1 MTNDTNKLRQTRK
14 DYLNTLN
21 TQSDAALLRQQLT
34 DLAYVHPDLF
44 ASYEDS
50 AGQEPLDSNPVNWS
64 KDYFSRQKM
73 FAGLNFSRQRVDH
86 LIDVREHLA
95 VQGQEGSMQKP
106 AAVKHPPRAGAS
118 TGFTPSVNL
127 KKFAE
132 SSDLPML
139 RTALRMELNNNRLD
153 AAALRAAVEWT
164 KGHMPGLFE
173 SLQGKTFAR
182 DINPDRT
189 QWDIE
194 YYNSQIVYLTANFS
208 EERFVHLIEVRE
220 HAGHWQQPV
229 VAPTASPAS
238 APSPAPRPAPAARP
252 ASAEHLVPT
261 PRPSAPP
268 SAGNLLPLLPV
279 LLLIGGAIVG
289 VATLVYVVRKF
300 T

>member
-106 AAVKHPPRAGAS
+106 AAVTPPPRWRKHRIHA
-118 TGFTPSVNL
+118 FRQPQ
-127 KKFAE
+127 K
-132 SSDLPML
+132 
-139 RTALRMELNNNRLD
+139 
-153 AAALRAAVEWT
+153 
-164 KGHMPGLFE
+164 
-173 SLQGKTFAR
+173 
-182 DINPDRT
+182 
-189 QWDIE
+189 
-194 YYNSQIVYLTANFS
+194 
-208 EERFVHLIEVRE
+208 VR
-220 HAGHWQQPV
+220 
-229 VAPTASPAS
+229 
-238 APSPAPRPAPAARP
+238 
-252 ASAEHLVPT
+252 
-261 PRPSAPP
+261 
-268 SAGNLLPLLPV
+268 
-279 LLLIGGAIVG
+279 
-289 VATLVYVVRKF
+289 
-300 T
+300 